1 MWYLNTQRER
11 SHTPLTRCA
20 PHEAELGVLLL
31 TMEKVTRS
39 PFARTHGVELCREL
53 AREKAVLVV
62 RDQRLRRDE
71 LGHG

>member
-1 MWYLNTQRER
+1 M
-11 SHTPLTRCA
+11 
-20 PHEAELGVLLL
+20 